1 MPFPGHTKSPPCYRN
16 GRKDEGKHGRL
27 WDRAVQSQELL
38 TTLQDWI
45 NFDLTFNF
53 ISSADLTFIIFVINL
68 CICYQHWKS
77 RDLHDS
83 SPLASSCLESRG
95 AAKCSDVPQQPAP
108 SYSQQ
113 DRATQVKT
121 AKGSGRT
128 ARASALSHEQTE
140 SLLASTARKQ
150 FPARSPHYKT
160 PQQNCSLL
168 KLMRAHCLITAEGH

>member
-1 MPFPGHTKSPPCYRN
+1 MSFPGHAKSPPCYRN
-16 GRKDEGKHGRL
+16 GQRDEGKHGRL

-38 TTLQDWI
+38 PTLQGWI
-45 NFDLTFNF
+45 NFDLTF

-68 CICYQHWKS
+68 CIYYQHWKS

-83 SPLASSCLESRG
+83 SPPTSSCLESCG
-95 AAKCSDVPQQPAP
+95 TAKCSDVPQQPAP
-108 SYSQQ
+108 SYSQL
-113 DRATQVKT
+113 DRATPVEKT

-128 ARASALSHEQTE
+128 ARASALSQEQTE

-150 FPARSPHYKT
+150 FPARSPRYK
-160 PQQNCSLL
+160 PPRQNCSLL